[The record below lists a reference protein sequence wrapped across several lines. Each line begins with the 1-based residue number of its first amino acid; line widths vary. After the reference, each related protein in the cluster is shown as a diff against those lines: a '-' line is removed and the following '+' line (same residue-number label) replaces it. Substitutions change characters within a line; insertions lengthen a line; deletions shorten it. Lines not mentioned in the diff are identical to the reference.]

1 MIMKRSFISTVLA
14 GFCLAAT
21 TALAQGTV
29 DFSNYKIASGID
41 APFFWI
47 DGVTKLGSAFLAQLY
62 AGPVGGSLAPVA
74 AAVPFRD
81 DASGKPTGYVVA
93 GKVVIPTV
101 GEGAKAWVIMKAWE
115 AAGGGT
121 FEAAQMSGR
130 FYGQSMMIEITTGG
144 DNLEPPA
151 IPAPLVGLMSFSLI
165 PEPATLP
172 LLALG
177 LAGLALGLC
186 SNSRLSTP
194 RRTRNSSNPRE
205 P

>member
-1 MIMKRSFISTVLA
+1 MKIAILA
-14 GFCLAAT
+14 GCLLAA

-29 DFSNYKIASGID
+29 DFSNYKTASGID

-47 DGVTKLGSAFLAQLY
+47 DGVTKLSSAFLAQLY
-62 AGPVGGSLAPVA
+62 AGPVGGSLAPVG

-81 DASGKPTGYVVA
+81 VNGIGTGYVVA

-101 GEGAKAWVIMKAWE
+101 AEGAKANVVMKAWE
-115 AAGGGT
+115 AAAGGNY
-121 FEAAQMSGR
+121 EAAMWSGR

-177 LAGLALGLC
+177 FAGLVAC
-186 SNSRLSTP
+186 
-194 RRTRNSSNPRE
+194 RRRA
-205 P
+205 